1 MDSYQK
7 KVWYVLVS
15 FPYSN
20 LFFELL
26 LKVNNFTYMVFSK
39 RKFSWLNYKSK
50 SWLHSLDFSF
60 HTYDF
65 NKLLNYLIMYALHI
79 TLGFFLDLQIIV
91 FIKLRIFCYS
101 VVIFLD
107 IILCKNSHRR
117 TDNLLKVNLI

>member
-7 KVWYVLVS
+7 KVGYVLAS

-50 SWLHSLDFSF
+50 SWLHCLDFSF

-65 NKLLNYLIMYALHI
+65 NKLLNYLIMYALRI
-79 TLGFFLDLQIIV
+79 TLDFFLDLQIIV

-107 IILCKNSHRR
+107 IILCKNSYRR